1 MHGEGL
7 QEHRSSCVMETVI
20 EDLRRFLQVDS
31 DSDSGFGD
39 DDGDGYGFGFG
50 GGCGYGYGFAGG
62 YSCGD
67 GYGLGDGAGYGDIFG
82 NGNGDGDGNGNGDG
96 DGDGIGYG
104 YGDLRKLNGNPVYY
118 IDGTPTLIYQV
129 RDSIAKGAI
138 VRKDLSLE
146 DCWIVR
152 CGNSFAHGD
161 TIHNAYRD
169 ALEKELEDMPED
181 ERIDR
186 FVAEHPDPD
195 AEYGDLFQWHHILTG
210 SCEFG
215 RRQWCQQHGLQPT
228 DSITVRRFLKETASD
243 YGGDIIRKVAKRMQV
258 DL

>member
-1 MHGEGL
+1 
-7 QEHRSSCVMETVI
+7 MEVVI
-20 EDLRRFLQVDS
+20 ENIRRFLQVGSCDG
-31 DSDSGFGD
+31 SGLGSGIGD
-39 DDGDGYGFGFG
+39 GLGSGYGYGSGSGYGDGYGDGYG
-50 GGCGYGYGFAGG
+50 SGYGYG
-62 YSCGD
+62 SGD
-67 GYGLGDGAGYGDIFG
+67 GYGDGYGSG
-82 NGNGDGDGNGNGDG
+82 YGSGS
-96 DGDGIGYG
+96 GYG
-104 YGDLRKLNGNPVYY
+104 YGDGDLLKVNGNPVYY
-118 IDGTPTLIYQV
+118 IDNTPTLIYQV
-129 RDSIAKGAI
+129 RGFIAKGAI
-138 VRKDLSLE
+138 VRNDLTLE

-195 AEYGDLFQWHHILTG
+195 AEYSDLFNWHYILTG

-228 DSITVRRFLKETASD
+228 DSITVRRFLKETSSD
-243 YGGDIIRKVAKRMQV
+243 YGGNIIRKVAERMQV

>member
-1 MHGEGL
+1 
-7 QEHRSSCVMETVI
+7 MEAVS
-20 EDLRRFLQVDS
+20 EDIRRFLQVDS
-31 DSDSGFGD
+31 GYDSGYGNSYVYGYDPVYDFIYDSEFGC
-39 DDGDGYGFGFG
+39 GFGFG
-50 GGCGYGYGFAGG
+50 DSCGCGF
-62 YSCGD
+62 SCGN
-67 GYGLGDGAGYGDIFG
+67 GEGDGFSCGCGFSCG
-82 NGNGDGDGNGNGDG
+82 NGNGSSYD
-96 DGDGIGYG
+96 
-104 YGDLRKLNGNPVYY
+104 DLCKLNGTPVYY
-118 IDGTPTLIYQV
+118 IDDIPTLIYQV
-129 RDSIAKGAI
+129 RGFVAKGAI
-138 VRKDLSLE
+138 VRNDLTLE

-161 TIHNAYRD
+161 TLHNAYRD
-169 ALEKELEDMPED
+169 ALEKELADMPED

-215 RRQWCQQHGLQPT
+215 RREWCRQHDLQPT

-243 YGGDIIRKVAKRMQV
+243 YGGDIIRKVAERMQV

>member
-1 MHGEGL
+1 
-7 QEHRSSCVMETVI
+7 METLS
-20 EDLRRFLQVDS
+20 EDIRRFLQVGSGDGFDRFGDGFGFDLYGAKIGSSSGDGFDRFGDGFGSGFS
-31 DSDSGFGD
+31 DGCGDGSGYGSGFGD
-39 DDGDGYGFGFG
+39 GFGDGFGTSEGFGNDFG
-50 GGCGYGYGFAGG
+50 HGHC
-62 YSCGD
+62 
-67 GYGLGDGAGYGDIFG
+67 
-82 NGNGDGDGNGNGDG
+82 
-96 DGDGIGYG
+96 
-104 YGDLRKLNGNPVYY
+104 DLRKVNGNPVYY
-118 IDGTPTLIYQV
+118 IDDIVTLIYQV
-129 RDSIAKGAI
+129 RGFIAKGAI
-138 VRKDLSLE
+138 VRDDLTLE

-169 ALEKELEDMPED
+169 ALEKEQEDMPED

-215 RRQWCQQHGLQPT
+215 RRQWCQQHGLRPT